1 MTVKLTA
8 EQKIK
13 ILNADDLFR
22 IMQQV
27 LLREKKIDH
36 NKEHFWLVCL
46 STSNRILMIELI
58 SLGSVKS
65 IIVEPMDVFSFALQ
79 KRAVKIIM
87 VHNHPSG
94 ELKPSKT
101 DEKLTE
107 KMMAIGRFLDVPV
120 IDHLII
126 SEKGFY
132 SFEGSGLLAKIEAT
146 TNIDLTFKKQEAYQK
161 QLQEQKI
168 KTARAFLKNGVSI
181 ETVIKSTGLTL
192 VEVEKLLPKKKK

>member
-1 MTVKLTA
+1 MTVRLTA
-8 EQKIK
+8 DQKIK
-13 ILNADDLFR
+13 VLNADDLFR

-46 STSNRILMIELI
+46 SSSNHILMIELI

-65 IIVEPMDVFSFALQ
+65 IVVEPMDVFSFALQ

-94 ELKPSKT
+94 ELKPSQADK
-101 DEKLTE
+101 KITE
-107 KMMAIGRFLDVPV
+107 KMMAIGRFLDVRV

-126 SEKGFY
+126 SEKEFY
-132 SFEGSGLLAKIEAT
+132 SFEDSGLLAKIEST
-146 TNIDLTFKKQEAYQK
+146 SNIDLTFKKQEAYQK

-168 KTARAFLKNGVSI
+168 KTAKAFLKNGVSI

-192 VEVEKLLPKKKK
+192 VEVEKLLLKRKR

>member
-1 MTVKLTA
+1 MTVRLTA
-8 EQKIK
+8 DQKIK

-22 IMQQV
+22 IMHQV

-36 NKEHFWLVCL
+36 DKEHFWLVCL
-46 STSNRILMIELI
+46 SNSNQILMIELI

-65 IIVEPMDVFSFALQ
+65 IVVEPMDVFSFALQ

-94 ELKPSKT
+94 ELKPSKA

-120 IDHLII
+120 IDHLVI

-132 SFEGSGLLAKIEAT
+132 SFEASGLLAKIEST
-146 TNIDLTFKKQEAYQK
+146 TNIDLTFKKQETYQK

-168 KTARAFLKNGVSI
+168 KTAKSFLKNGVSI

-192 VEVEKLLPKKKK
+192 AEVEKLLPKKKK

>member
-1 MTVKLTA
+1 MTVRLTA

-13 ILNADDLFR
+13 ILNGDDLFR
-22 IMQQV
+22 IMQQI

-36 NKEHFWLVCL
+36 NKEHFWLACL
-46 STSNRILMIELI
+46 SNSNQLLMVELI
-58 SLGSVKS
+58 SMGSVKNT
-65 IIVEPMDVFSFALQ
+65 IVEPMDVFSFALQ

-94 ELKPSKT
+94 ELKPSKA

-126 SEKGFY
+126 SENGFY
-132 SFEGSGLLAKIEAT
+132 SFEDSGLLAKIESIS
-146 TNIDLTFKKQEAYQK
+146 NIDLTFKKQEAYQK

-168 KTARAFLKNGVSI
+168 KTAKAFLKNGVTI

-192 VEVEKLLPKKKK
+192 AEVEKLLPKKKR